1 MAFNFSGFAG
11 GAASGASAGMAA
23 GPWGAAIGGVAGG
36 VLGGFLGGGGNK
48 NSLDTSAVNA
58 ALGNYLSAI
67 QKNGKKMVVNVNNI
81 ASNLKN
87 DVAGYSNDYSA
98 VARREENNLVSRT
111 DNASADYLAGILQ
124 IGDAFTGSVNSSI
137 SQLKDNTNALNAA
150 QTADVNSLIES
161 YATGAGSLDSKLRSE
176 SDSAISKFNE
186 KTNAAN
192 AELKDS
198 TFSEAARAKSEQMSL
213 GDQFL
218 ANITRSQQAYNE
230 SLAGVTESL
239 RSGTPSVD
247 AALAARQALD
257 FNQANLSRFTSV
269 ADTLSKAAAQT
280 RSDLLATADPR
291 AVEMSQIAD
300 NNAAAMM
307 SGRISADV
315 QANLARSGA
324 FRSLNGGFGA
334 DSSMGRNL
342 QARDLGLT
350 SLDLMS
356 RGDEMARNWRQLN
369 YNTRVSGTQVDPGS
383 IMTNNGLSTQQAL
396 AAAEANAARA
406 QTANL
411 AAADIGT
418 AGALNTFN
426 SQNNA
431 LGATYGNNLN
441 AVGAES
447 SQRMNTLD
455 NIYGTQLK
463 AADTERGQRM
473 TLGQNLYNS
482 NMGVLGNAMNVA
494 LANNNSIY
502 NNNWA
507 LANTAYNSGV
517 GVSEKLF
524 NAGLGAGSD
533 VFKTKVNTAGNIYS
547 GNLNVGGNIFTGRSN
562 AASNAASMM
571 AGAQKD
577 LFAAT
582 ANAYGNVAGS
592 QVGMQQQQML
602 NSQAQTAAQNQ
613 MWGSLINTAGSLAGS
628 YIGSQNWN
636 TNARGYTGLNA
647 KTGFFDSPQTA
658 AAAYGPGAQ
667 IARWGSDGYY
677 NMGYK

>member
-1 MAFNFSGFAG
+1 MSWATIGVAAVQIGGQVAMSQMNKPKGLNTGAVNKSLSDYMAQVSGAANAMVGNVGNIAGGLKSEVGGFAQDYSKVADAQEKNLIDRVNAQNTSYLQGVDALSQTFSG
-11 GAASGASAGMAA
+11 SASA
-23 GPWGAAIGGVAGG
+23 
-36 VLGGFLGGGGNK
+36 
-48 NSLDTSAVNA
+48 
-58 ALGNYLSAI
+58 ALADL
-67 QKNGKKMVVNVNNI
+67 QKNTESLNQGQTDSV
-81 ASNLKN
+81 AS
-87 DVAGYSNDYSA
+87 
-98 VARREENNLVSRT
+98 LV
-111 DNASADYLAGILQ
+111 
-124 IGDAFTGSVNSSI
+124 DAYT
-137 SQLKDNTNALNAA
+137 K
-150 QTADVNSLIES
+150 
-161 YATGAGSLDSKLRSE
+161 GAGKLDSGLRAE
-176 SDSAISKFNE
+176 SDSAISQFNE

-257 FNQANLSRFTSV
+257 FNQANLGRFTSV

-307 SGRISADV
+307 SGRIGADV
-315 QANLARSGA
+315 QANLARTGA
-324 FRSLNGGFGA
+324 FRALAGGFGA

-356 RGDEMARNWRQLN
+356 KGDEMARNWRQLN
-369 YNTRVSGTQVDPGS
+369 YNTRVAGTQVDPGS

-396 AAAEANAARA
+396 ASAEANAARA

-426 SQNNA
+426 SQNAA
-431 LGATYGNNLN
+431 LGSTYANNLN

-447 SQRMNTLD
+447 SQRLNTLD
-455 NIYGTQLK
+455 NIYGTKLK
-463 AADTERGQRM
+463 AADTVRGQQM

-482 NMGVLGNAMNVA
+482 SMGVLGNSMNVA
-494 LANNNSIY
+494 LANTKSIY
-502 NNNWA
+502 DNNWA
-507 LANTAYNSGV
+507 LANTAFNTGV

-524 NAGLGAGSD
+524 NAGLGAGGD
-533 VFKTKVNTAGNIYS
+533 VFRTNVGTAGNIYS
-547 GNLNVGGNIFTGRSN
+547 GNLQVGGNIFSGRSAASTN
-562 AASNAASMM
+562 AATMQANAEVARLNALAAAS
-571 AGAQKD
+571 
-577 LFAAT
+577 
-582 ANAYGNVAGS
+582 GNVAGT

-636 TNARGYTGLNA
+636 ANARGNTGLNA
-647 KTGFFDSPQTA
+647 QTGFYTSPQA
-658 AAAYGPGAQ
+658 ASAAYGSGAQ
-667 IARWGSDGYY
+667 IASWGKDGYY